1 VQRKEYQAITRI
13 RRYYEDTEVAEQ
25 VSADIKLCYT
35 HHIHKTT
42 SRVQSQTS
50 PSSDIKRQTQQ
61 IHRTTA

>member
-1 VQRKEYQAITRI
+1 MQRKEYQAITRI

-35 HHIHKTT
+35 PHIHKTT
-42 SRVQSQTS
+42 SRVQTS